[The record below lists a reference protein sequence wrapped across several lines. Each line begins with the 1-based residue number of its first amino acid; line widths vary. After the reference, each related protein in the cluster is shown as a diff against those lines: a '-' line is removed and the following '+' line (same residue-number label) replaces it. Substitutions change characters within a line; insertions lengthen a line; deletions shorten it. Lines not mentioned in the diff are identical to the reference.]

1 MAAPTKIVGGFATD
15 GRTYRVSW
23 PQTRLAGVVE
33 PSETAS
39 RLIAD
44 VQLDDGSPL
53 EAGVVATGRVP
64 TSVARPK
71 VAKLRGGSQDVQA
84 EKVSGS
90 QKQVD

>member
-1 MAAPTKIVGGFATD
+1 MAE
-15 GRTYRVSW
+15 S
-23 PQTRLAGVVE
+23 
-33 PSETAS
+33 SETAS
-39 RLIAD
+39 RLAAD
-44 VQLDDGSPL
+44 VPLGDGSPL
-53 EAGVVATGRVP
+53 ELGVVATGRVP

>member
-1 MAAPTKIVGGFATD
+1 MTRAKHGPLPAAKERPLPLVNQT
-15 GRTYRVSW
+15 
-23 PQTRLAGVVE
+23 QTRLVGVAE
-33 PSETAS
+33 PTAPAS
-39 RLIAD
+39 RLIAV

-53 EAGVVATGRVP
+53 ELGVVATGRVP